1 MSTKSRKFKVKSKK
15 LINSFKY
22 AIQGIFSSN
31 FFVCPV
37 FGEILFS
44 KQDNFYVH
52 FPFFRHIF
60 LLVIISIKKGRNA
73 PIASLHN
80 FTISIMLL
88 NFLYFLVCFLY
99 ALLPL

>member
-1 MSTKSRKFKVKSKK
+1 MDFEIQSASAKIDGEKSK
-15 LINSFKY
+15 IT
-22 AIQGIFSSN
+22 IEN

-37 FGEILFS
+37 FGKILFS